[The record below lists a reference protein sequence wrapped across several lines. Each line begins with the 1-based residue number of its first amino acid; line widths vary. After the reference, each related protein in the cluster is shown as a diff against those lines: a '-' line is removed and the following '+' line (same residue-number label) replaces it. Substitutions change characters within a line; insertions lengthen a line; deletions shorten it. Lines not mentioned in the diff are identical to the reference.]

1 MNSIAQAQ
9 QEPFWLRPR
18 LSWYCPSYCHMR
30 TFVFHPSPPPPED
43 IPGAEPGP
51 SEGPLWCHPQPLN
64 PPMQVENPP
73 LSLVPR
79 VLGGKEGN
87 LFGARLLPALLSTG
101 GGLGGSGT
109 GGLAAPQASLSRGT
123 RSKGALW
130 GWGQQEAGGT
140 GLVAVPWG
148 APSVL

>member
-1 MNSIAQAQ
+1 
-9 QEPFWLRPR
+9 
-18 LSWYCPSYCHMR
+18 
-30 TFVFHPSPPPPED
+30 
-43 IPGAEPGP
+43 
-51 SEGPLWCHPQPLN
+51 
-64 PPMQVENPP
+64 MQVENHP

-79 VLGGKEGN
+79 VLGRKEGN

-101 GGLGGSGT
+101 GGLGVSGT
-109 GGLAAPQASLSRGT
+109 GGLAAPQASPAASLSRGT

>member
-1 MNSIAQAQ
+1 
-9 QEPFWLRPR
+9 
-18 LSWYCPSYCHMR
+18 
-30 TFVFHPSPPPPED
+30 
-43 IPGAEPGP
+43 
-51 SEGPLWCHPQPLN
+51 
-64 PPMQVENPP
+64 MQVENPP

-87 LFGARLLPALLSTG
+87 LLPALLSTG